1 MCQRQAWNVY
11 PGKWPQKCSPT
22 YMSMHEIQWVFMA
35 VLNYCILQLRSQ
47 HAPSAFD
54 KASYFTLA
62 CVSVKW
68 EQGRVIDRG
77 SVEMM
82 HSPCDCFHSHY
93 SQHTVISRPAADTSA
108 WACSTLL
115 SQRRVQLRLPQHWS
129 LIARLNQWAK
139 NNGLCAFLSISL
151 PTEGTDEGQTAA
163 MLFMKEAGVERSS
176 TFCLLDVIVLPV
188 KGILGG
194 MCVCWPWLASVAHWE
209 TEQ

>member
-1 MCQRQAWNVY
+1 M
-11 PGKWPQKCSPT
+11 KCLPRETASEVRPT

-35 VLNYCILQLRSQ
+35 VLNYCIRQLQSQ
-47 HAPSAFD
+47 HAPCAFD
-54 KASYFTLA
+54 EASYFTLA
-62 CVSVKW
+62 CISVKW

-93 SQHTVISRPAADTSA
+93 SQHRVISRPAADTSA
-108 WACSTLL
+108 WACSTLP
-115 SQRRVQLRLPQHWS
+115 SHRRVRLRLPQHWS
-129 LIARLNQWAK
+129 LIVRLNQWAK

-151 PTEGTDEGQTAA
+151 PGEGTDEGQTAA
-163 MLFMKEAGVERSS
+163 VLFMKEAGGERSL

-194 MCVCWPWLASVAHWE
+194 MCVWWPWLASVAHSE